1 MSYEVQTWNGDRM
14 HAGSRFIIADSM
26 EEAIKKAERPVGW
39 TVTCYKFGDLI
50 SDHTYFAS
58 IPNVS
63 WWSINIAEAYPHWT
77 HKIIEF

>member
-1 MSYEVQTWNGDRM
+1 MSYEVQIWNCDRA
-14 HAGSRFIIADSM
+14 HAGDSFIIADSI
-26 EEAIKKAERPVGW
+26 EEAIKKVERPSGG
-39 TVTCYKFGDLI
+39 TVTCYKFGDRI

-63 WWSINIAEAYPHWT
+63 WWSINIAEAYPHWI